1 MTDAVSSEVAQL
13 LTSLGSVHR
22 AVPTVI
28 RELATNTMPPEQQRM
43 FAGLLMELADLMVD
57 HAGGREDVTAP
68 SALADRVGTTGR
80 QLVTVS
86 ARLRTGT
93 STPEQLNEVARLL
106 VALAEVLELYAGKMP
121 TASAATDPPDVPE
134 PLGP

>member
-1 MTDAVSSEVAQL
+1 MTDTVPPEVAKL

-28 RELATNTMPPEQQRM
+28 RELATNAMPPDRQRL
-43 FAGLLMELADLMVD
+43 FAGLLMELADLIAD
-57 HAGGREDVTAP
+57 HAGDPKDVTAP
-68 SALADRVGTTGR
+68 VALADRVGVTGR
-80 QLVTVS
+80 QLVAVS

-93 STPEQLNEVARLL
+93 VTPEHLREVARLL

-121 TASAATDPPDVPE
+121 EPP
-134 PLGP
+134 GP